1 MFNIHQWFES
11 KNWQAFPFQE
21 ECWKAIEA
29 GKSGFLNAP
38 TGSGKT
44 YALWLGILKKLSEQK
59 NKAGLKAI
67 WITPLRALA
76 QEIKNACELPC
87 TENNLNIKV
96 GARNGDTQL
105 KERAAQKKSMPDLLI
120 ITPESLHLLLSQK
133 NHEEIFSS
141 LQYVVVDEWHELL
154 GSKRGVQVELALSR
168 LRNINTSLQV
178 WGISATIGNLQ
189 EAAEILHP
197 SKKDIA
203 FISYQNE
210 KIIELHTLLP
220 ETIDKMPWA
229 GHIGIKLI
237 EKVIPII
244 EQHQSVLIF
253 TNTRSQSEIWY
264 HALMEYAPHLA
275 GQVALHHGS
284 LSSEIRSWVE
294 NALHQGKLKAVVCT
308 SSLDL
313 GVDFRPV
320 DCVIQIGSPKGVARF
335 MQRAGRSGHQ
345 PGAKSKIY
353 FLPTHALE
361 IIEAAALRD
370 AIKQKHIEQ
379 RIPYVRSFDVLLQY
393 LTTLAVGDGF
403 YPDKIYREIKQTYC
417 FESISEE
424 EFNWCLQFLVYGGN
438 SLSAY
443 DEFKKIE
450 IENGKYVV
458 KSRAIAMRHRLQIG
472 TIVSDAMLT
481 VKFLGGKKLGSIE
494 EWFISKLNPGDVFWF
509 AGRSLQF
516 VQIKEMQVLVKN
528 AGNKKGIIPA
538 WMGGRMPLSS
548 ELSGM
553 MQHKLQEYVNNKHPK
568 DELKDLVPLLE
579 LQEKRSSIINE
590 KEFLIEEFTDKEGHH
605 LFFYPIEG
613 RFVHE
618 GMAALFAHRISQIK
632 PISFSIALNDY
643 GFELL
648 SDQEIP
654 LEKAIENNLFNTEN
668 LQSDI
673 YKSVNITEMAKR
685 RFRDIASISG
695 LVFNGYPGK
704 QKKTKHLQASSQ
716 LFFKVF
722 EDYDKENLLLRQ
734 SFDEVLTFQLE
745 ESRLRSALQ
754 KIQNKKVIIKKL
766 LKPSPFS
773 FPIMVDRLRERFS
786 NEDLESRIE
795 RMLKKYAD

>member
-1 MFNIHQWFES
+1 MFDIHQWFKE

-21 ECWKAIEA
+21 ECWEAIDLGE
-29 GKSGFLNAP
+29 SGFLNAP

-44 YALWLGILKKLSEQK
+44 YALWLGILKKLSQQE
-59 NKAGLKAI
+59 NKKGLKVI

-76 QEIKNACELPC
+76 QEIKNACEIPC
-87 TENNLNIKV
+87 IENNLPIKV
-96 GARNGDTQL
+96 GVRTGDTSL
-105 KERAAQKKSMPDLLI
+105 KERSLQKNAMPDLLI
-120 ITPESLHLLLSQK
+120 ITPESLHLLISQK
-133 NHEEIFSS
+133 NHEELFSQ

-154 GSKRGVQVELALSR
+154 GSKRGVQVELALAR
-168 LRNINTSLQV
+168 LKNINRQLQV
-178 WGISATIGNLQ
+178 WGISATIGNLK
-189 EAAEILHP
+189 EASEILHP
-197 SKKDIA
+197 QKKNIT
-203 FISYQNE
+203 FIEYHTE
-210 KIIELHTLLP
+210 KTIEIHTILP
-220 ETIDKMPWA
+220 NTIDKMPWA

-264 HALMEYAPHLA
+264 HAIMQHAPHLA
-275 GQVALHHGS
+275 GLVALHHGS
-284 LSSEIRSWVE
+284 LSQEIRTWVE
-294 NALHQGKLKAVVCT
+294 NALHEGKLKAVVCT

-370 AIKQKHIEQ
+370 AINQKHIEQ
-379 RIPYVRSFDVLLQY
+379 RIPYIRSFDVLLQY

-403 YPDKIYREIKQTYC
+403 YPDKVFDEIKSTFC
-417 FESISEE
+417 FESISRE
-424 EFNWCLQFLVYGGN
+424 EFNWCLNFLVNGGE

-443 DEFKKIE
+443 DEYKKVE
-450 IENGKYVV
+450 IENGKFIV
-458 KSRAIAMRHRLQIG
+458 KSRAVAMRHRMQIG
-472 TIVSDAMLT
+472 TIVSDSMLS

-494 EWFISKLNPGDVFWF
+494 EWFISKLNTGDIFWF

-516 VQIKEMQVLVKN
+516 VQLKEMQVLVKS
-528 AGNKKGIIPA
+528 AGNKKGIIPS

-548 ELSGM
+548 ELSKM
-553 MQHKLQEYVNNKHPK
+553 MQYKLQSYFENKNVN
-568 DELKDLVPLLE
+568 DELKELIPLFDL
-579 LQEKRSSIINE
+579 QKKRSALIIEN
-590 KEFLIEEFTDKEGHH
+590 EFLIEQFQSKEGFH
-605 LFFYPIEG
+605 LFFYPLEG

-618 GMAALFAHRISQIK
+618 GMAAIFAHRISQIK
-632 PISFSIALNDY
+632 PISFSIAINDY

-654 LEKAIENNLFNTEN
+654 IELALKNNLFNTQN
-668 LQSDI
+668 LQEDI
-673 YKSVNITEMAKR
+673 YKSINITEMAKR

-695 LVFNGYPGK
+695 LVFNGFPGK

-722 EDYDKENLLLRQ
+722 EDYDKNNLLLHQ
-734 SFDEVLTFQLE
+734 AYNEVLTFQLE
-745 ESRLRSALQ
+745 ESRLRKALN
-754 KIQNKKVIIKKL
+754 KINTKKIVIKKM

-786 NEDLESRIE
+786 NEDLENRIK
-795 RMLKKYAD
+795 RMLDSYNE

>member
-1 MFNIHQWFES
+1 MFHIHQWLES
-11 KNWQAFPFQE
+11 KQWKAFSFQE
-21 ECWKAIEA
+21 ECWEAIDK

-44 YALWLGILKKLSEQK
+44 YALWLGILKNLSYQK
-59 NKAGLKAI
+59 HKVGLKAI

-87 TENNLNIKV
+87 IENQLNIKV
-96 GARNGDTQL
+96 GARTGDTNL
-105 KERAAQKKSMPDLLI
+105 KERLSQKKAMPDLLI

-133 NHEEIFSS
+133 NHEEIFSQ

-168 LRNINTSLQV
+168 LRSINKNLQV
-178 WGISATIGNLQ
+178 WGISATIGNLK

-197 SKKDIA
+197 HKKDIA
-203 FISYQNE
+203 FIQYTSE
-210 KIIELHTLLP
+210 KEIEIHTLLP
-220 ETIDKMPWA
+220 DTIDKMPWA

-237 EKVIPII
+237 DKVIPII
-244 EQHQSVLIF
+244 EEHQSVLIF
-253 TNTRSQSEIWY
+253 TNTRSQAEIWY
-264 HALMEYAPHLA
+264 HALMEKAPHLA
-275 GQVALHHGS
+275 GLVALHHGS

-294 NALHQGKLKAVVCT
+294 NALHEGKLKAVVCT

-335 MQRAGRSGHQ
+335 IQRAGRSGHQ
-345 PGAKSKIY
+345 PQAKSKIY

-370 AIKQKHIEQ
+370 AIKQQKIEN
-379 RIPYVRSFDVLLQY
+379 RIPYIRSFDVLIQY

-403 YPDKIYREIKQTYC
+403 YPEKIYNEIKQTHC
-417 FESISEE
+417 FESISED
-424 EFNWCLQFLVYGGN
+424 EFNWCLQFLVHGGN

-443 DEFKKIE
+443 DEFKKIV
-450 IENGKYVV
+450 IENGKYLV
-458 KSRAIAMRHRLQIG
+458 KNRFIAMRHRLQIG
-472 TIVSDAMLT
+472 TIVSDAMLE
-481 VKFLGGKKLGSIE
+481 VKFLKGKKLGHIE

-509 AGRSLQF
+509 AGRSLVF
-516 VQIKEMQVLVKN
+516 LQIKEMQVLVKS
-528 AGNKKGIIPA
+528 AENKKGIIPA

-548 ELSGM
+548 ELSEM
-553 MQHKLQEYVNNKHPK
+553 IQFKLQEYINNNQPN
-568 DELKDLVPLLE
+568 DELKHLIPLFDL
-579 LQEKRSSIINE
+579 QQKRSAILNNT
-590 KEFLIEEFTDKEGHH
+590 EFLIEHFFDKEGHH
-605 LFFYPIEG
+605 LFFYPLEG

-618 GMAALFAHRISQIK
+618 GMAALFAFRISQIK

-654 LEKAIENNLFNTEN
+654 IEQALKNNLFDTSN
-668 LQSDI
+668 LQNDI
-673 YKSVNITEMAKR
+673 YKSINITEMAKR
-685 RFRDIASISG
+685 RFRDIATISG
-695 LVFNGYPGK
+695 LVFNGFPGK

-745 ESRLRSALQ
+745 EVRLRNALN
-754 KIQNKKVIIKKL
+754 KIQQKKIVLKKL
-766 LKPSPFS
+766 TKPSPFS

-786 NEDLESRIE
+786 NEDLESRIN
-795 RMLKKYAD
+795 RMLKTYYD

>member
-1 MFNIHQWFES
+1 MFHIHQWLES
-11 KNWQAFPFQE
+11 KQWKAFSFQE
-21 ECWKAIEA
+21 ECWEAIDK

-44 YALWLGILKKLSEQK
+44 YALWLGILKNLSLQK
-59 NKAGLKAI
+59 HKVGLKAI

-87 TENNLNIKV
+87 IENQLNIKV
-96 GARNGDTQL
+96 GARTGDTNL
-105 KERAAQKKSMPDLLI
+105 KERAAQKKAMPDLLI

-133 NHEEIFSS
+133 NHEEIFSQ

-168 LRNINTSLQV
+168 LSSINKNLQV
-178 WGISATIGNLQ
+178 WGISATIGNLK
-189 EAAEILHP
+189 EAAGILHP
-197 SKKDIA
+197 HKKDIA
-203 FISYQNE
+203 FIQYTSE
-210 KIIELHTLLP
+210 KEIEIHTLLP
-220 ETIDKMPWA
+220 DTIDKMPWA

-244 EQHQSVLIF
+244 EEHQSVLIF
-253 TNTRSQSEIWY
+253 TNTRSQAEIWY
-264 HALMEYAPHLA
+264 HALMEKAPHLA
-275 GQVALHHGS
+275 GLVALHHGS

-294 NALHQGKLKAVVCT
+294 NALHEGKLKAVVCT

-320 DCVIQIGSPKGVARF
+320 DCVIQIGSPKGVVRF
-335 MQRAGRSGHQ
+335 IQRAGRSGHQ
-345 PGAKSKIY
+345 PQAKSKIY

-370 AIKQKHIEQ
+370 AIKQQKIEN
-379 RIPYVRSFDVLLQY
+379 RLPYIRSFDVLIQY

-403 YPDKIYREIKQTYC
+403 YPEKIYNEIKQTHC
-417 FESISEE
+417 FESISQD
-424 EFNWCLQFLVYGGN
+424 EFNWCLQFLVHGGN

-443 DEFKKIE
+443 DEFKKIV
-450 IENGKYVV
+450 IENGKYLV
-458 KSRAIAMRHRLQIG
+458 KNRSIAMRHRLQIG
-472 TIVSDAMLT
+472 TIVSDAMLE
-481 VKFLGGKKLGSIE
+481 VKFLKGKKLGHIE

-509 AGRSLQF
+509 AGRSLVF
-516 VQIKEMQVLVKN
+516 LQIKEMQVLVKS
-528 AGNKKGIIPA
+528 AENKKGIIPA

-548 ELSGM
+548 ELSEM
-553 MQHKLQEYVNNKHPK
+553 IQFKLQEYISNNQPN
-568 DELKDLVPLLE
+568 DELKHLIPLFDL
-579 LQEKRSSIINE
+579 QQKRSAILNNT
-590 KEFLIEEFTDKEGHH
+590 EFLIEHFFDKEGHH
-605 LFFYPIEG
+605 LFFYPLEG

-618 GMAALFAHRISQIK
+618 GMAALFAFRISQIK

-654 LEKAIENNLFNTEN
+654 IEQALKNNLFDTSN
-668 LQSDI
+668 LQNDI
-673 YKSVNITEMAKR
+673 YKSINITEMAKR
-685 RFRDIASISG
+685 RFRDIATISG
-695 LVFNGYPGK
+695 LVFNGFPGK

-745 ESRLRSALQ
+745 EVRLRNALN
-754 KIQNKKVIIKKL
+754 KIQQKKIVLKKL
-766 LKPSPFS
+766 TKPSPFS

-786 NEDLESRIE
+786 NEDLESRIN
-795 RMLKKYAD
+795 RMLKTYYD

>member
-1 MFNIHQWFES
+1 MFDILQWFKE

-21 ECWKAIEA
+21 ECWKAIEI

-44 YALWLGILKKLSEQK
+44 YAIWLGILKKLSHQE
-59 NKAGLKAI
+59 NKKGLKVI

-76 QEIKNACELPC
+76 QEIKNACEIPC
-87 TENNLNIKV
+87 IENNLPIKV
-96 GARNGDTQL
+96 GVRTGDTPL
-105 KERAAQKKSMPDLLI
+105 KERTLQKKVMPDLLI
-120 ITPESLHLLLSQK
+120 ITPESLHLLISQK
-133 NHEEIFSS
+133 NHEELFSQ
-141 LQYVVVDEWHELL
+141 LQYVIVDEWHELL

-168 LRNINTSLQV
+168 LKNIHHSLQI
-178 WGISATIGNLQ
+178 WGISATIGNLK
-189 EAAEILHP
+189 EASEILHP
-197 SKKDIA
+197 QKKDIV
-203 FISYQNE
+203 FIQYHTE
-210 KIIELHTLLP
+210 KKIELNTLLP
-220 ETIDKMPWA
+220 HAIDKMPWA

-264 HALMEYAPHLA
+264 HAIIEHAPHLA
-275 GQVALHHGS
+275 GLVALHHGS
-284 LSSEIRSWVE
+284 LSQEIRTWVE
-294 NALHQGKLKAVVCT
+294 NALHEGTLKAVVCT

-370 AIKQKHIEQ
+370 AIGQNHIEQ
-379 RIPYVRSFDVLLQY
+379 RIPYIRSFDVLLQY
-393 LTTLAVGDGF
+393 LTTLAIGDGF
-403 YPDKIYREIKQTYC
+403 YADKVFDEIKSTFC
-417 FESISEE
+417 FESISRE
-424 EFNWCLQFLVYGGN
+424 EFNWCLNFLVNGGE
-438 SLSAY
+438 SLSSY
-443 DEFKKIE
+443 DEYKKVE
-450 IENGKYVV
+450 IENGKFVV
-458 KSRAIAMRHRLQIG
+458 KSRAVAMRHCMQIG
-472 TIVSDAMLT
+472 TIVSDSMLS
-481 VKFLGGKKLGSIE
+481 VKFLGGKKLGTIE
-494 EWFISKLNPGDVFWF
+494 EWFISKLKPGDIFCF
-509 AGRSLQF
+509 AGRSLEFIQL
-516 VQIKEMQVLVKN
+516 KEMQVLVKS

-538 WMGGRMPLSS
+538 WLGGRMPLSS

-553 MQHKLQEYVNNKHPK
+553 MQHKLQSYSKNKVVK
-568 DELKDLVPLLE
+568 DELKELIPLFD
-579 LQEKRSSIINE
+579 LQEKRSALITE
-590 KEFLIEEFTDKEGHH
+590 DEFLIEQFQSKEGFH
-605 LFFYPIEG
+605 LFFYPLEG

-618 GMAALFAHRISQIK
+618 GMAAIFAHRFSQIK

-654 LEKAIENNLFNTEN
+654 IELALEKNLFDTKN
-668 LQSDI
+668 LQQDI
-673 YKSVNITEMAKR
+673 FKSINITEMAKR

-695 LVFNGYPGK
+695 LVFNGFPGK

-722 EDYDKENLLLRQ
+722 EDYDKNNLLLRQ
-734 SFDEVLTFQLE
+734 AYEEVLTFQLE
-745 ESRLRSALQ
+745 ENRLRKALN
-754 KIQNKKVIIKKL
+754 KINTKKIVLKKM

-786 NEDLESRIE
+786 NEDLENRIK
-795 RMLKKYAD
+795 RMLDAYKE

>member
-1 MFNIHQWFES
+1 MFNIHQWL
-11 KNWQAFPFQE
+11 KTKKWQALTFQE
-21 ECWKAIEA
+21 ECWKAIDA

-44 YALWLGILKKLSEQK
+44 YALWLGILKKLSQQK
-59 NKAGLKAI
+59 NKQGLKAI

-76 QEIKNACELPC
+76 QDIKKACELPC
-87 TENNLNIKV
+87 IDNQLKISV
-96 GARNGDTQL
+96 GARTGDTDL
-105 KERAAQKKSMPDLLI
+105 KERAAQKKMMPDLLI

-133 NHEEIFSS
+133 NHEKLFCS
-141 LQYVVVDEWHELL
+141 LQYVVVDEWHELM
-154 GSKRGVQVELALSR
+154 GSKRGVQVELGLSR
-168 LRNINTSLQV
+168 LRGINPTLQV

-197 SKKDIA
+197 NIKDIA
-203 FISYQNE
+203 FISCEYE
-210 KIIELHTLLP
+210 KPIELYTLLP

-244 EQHQSVLIF
+244 EQHQSTIIF

-264 HALMEYAPHLA
+264 HAIMEKTPHLA
-275 GQVALHHGS
+275 GLVALHHGS
-284 LSSEIRSWVE
+284 LSGEIRSWVE
-294 NALHQGKLKAVVCT
+294 NALHERKLKAVICT

-345 PGAKSKIY
+345 PDAKCKIY

-361 IIEAAALRD
+361 IIEAAALRN

-403 YPDKIYREIKQTYC
+403 YSEKIYQEIIQTHC
-417 FESISEE
+417 FESISKE
-424 EFNWCLQFLVYGGN
+424 EFNWCLHFLVYGGK
-438 SLSAY
+438 SLTAY

-450 IENGKYVV
+450 IENTKYVV

-472 TIVSDAMLT
+472 TIVSDSMLT
-481 VKFLGGKKLGSIE
+481 VKLLGGKKLGSIE

-509 AGRSLQF
+509 AGKSLQF
-516 VQIKEMQVLVKN
+516 IQIKEMQVLVKN

-538 WMGGRMPLSS
+538 WLGGRMPLSS
-548 ELSGM
+548 ELSRM
-553 MQHKLQEYVNNKHPK
+553 MQHKLQEYVENKQPK
-568 DELKDLVPLLE
+568 DELKDLIPLLE
-579 LQEKRSSIINE
+579 LQKKRSSIINE
-590 KEFLIEEFTDKEGHH
+590 NEFLIEEFTDKEGHH

-618 GMAALFAHRISQIK
+618 GMAALFAHRISLIK

-648 SDQEIP
+648 SDQDIP
-654 LEKAIENNLFNTEN
+654 IKKAIENNLFNTEN

-685 RFRDIASISG
+685 RFRDIATISG

-734 SFDEVLTFQLE
+734 AFDEVLTFQLE
-745 ESRLRSALQ
+745 ESRLRNALQ
-754 KIQNKKVIIKKL
+754 KIQNKKVLVKKL

>member
-1 MFNIHQWFES
+1 MFDVHQWLEI
-11 KNWQAFPFQE
+11 KQWKAFSFQE
-21 ECWKAIEA
+21 ECWDAIDK

-44 YALWLGILKKLSEQK
+44 YAIWLGILQNLTKQK
-59 NKAGLKAI
+59 HKSGLQAI

-76 QEIKNACELPC
+76 QEIKKACELPC
-87 TENNLNIKV
+87 IENQLKISI
-96 GARNGDTQL
+96 GARTGDTDL
-105 KERAAQKKSMPDLLI
+105 KERTAQKKAMPDLLI

-133 NHEEIFSS
+133 NNELIFQN

-168 LRNINTSLQV
+168 LRNINKNLQV
-178 WGISATIGNLQ
+178 WGISATIGNLK

-197 SKKDIA
+197 FKKDIV
-203 FISYQNE
+203 FIQNTDE
-210 KIIELHTLLP
+210 KEIEIKTLLP
-220 ETIDKMPWA
+220 DTIDKMPWA
-229 GHIGIKLI
+229 GHIGIKLN

-244 EQHQSVLIF
+244 EQHQSTLIF

-264 HALMEYAPHLA
+264 HALMEKAPHLA
-275 GQVALHHGS
+275 GLVALHHGS
-284 LSSEIRSWVE
+284 LSGEIRTWVE
-294 NALHQGKLKAVVCT
+294 NALHEGKLKAVVCT

-335 MQRAGRSGHQ
+335 VQRAGRSGHQ
-345 PGAKSKIY
+345 PNAKSKIY

-370 AIKQKHIEQ
+370 AINEKHIEQ
-379 RIPYVRSFDVLLQY
+379 RIPYIRSFDVLIQY

-403 YPDKIYREIKQTYC
+403 FPDMIFEEIKQTHC
-417 FESISEE
+417 FESISKD
-424 EFNWCLQFLVYGGN
+424 EFDWCLQFLIYGGK
-438 SLSAY
+438 SLTAY
-443 DEFKKIE
+443 DEFKKVE
-450 IENGKYVV
+450 IENGKYLV

-472 TIVSDAMLT
+472 TIVSDSMLT

-494 EWFISKLNPGDVFWF
+494 EWFISKLNPGDIFWF

-516 VQIKEMQVLVKN
+516 ILLKEMQVLVKS
-528 AGNKKGIIPA
+528 AGNTKGIIPA

-548 ELSGM
+548 ELSAM
-553 MQHKLQEYVNNKHPK
+553 MQQKLQAYSVSKTANG
-568 DELKDLVPLLE
+568 ELKELKPLLE
-579 LQEKRSSIINE
+579 LQEKRSAIMSLDD
-590 KEFLIEEFTDKEGHH
+590 FLIEDFTDKEGHH
-605 LFFYPIEG
+605 LFFYPLEG

-618 GMAALFAHRISQIK
+618 GISALIAFRISKIK

-654 LEKAIENNLFNTEN
+654 LELALKNNLFETSN
-668 LQSDI
+668 LHNDI
-673 YKSVNITEMAKR
+673 YKSINITEMAKR
-685 RFRDIASISG
+685 RFRDIATISG
-695 LVFNGYPGK
+695 LVFNGFPGK
-704 QKKTKHLQASSQ
+704 QKKVKHLQASSQ

-722 EDYDKENLLLRQ
+722 EDYDNENLLLRQ

-745 ESRLRSALQ
+745 ENRLRNVLK
-754 KIQNKKVIIKKL
+754 KIEQKKVVVKKL
-766 LKPSPFS
+766 TKPSPFS

-795 RMLKKYAD
+795 RMLKAYTE

>member
-1 MFNIHQWFES
+1 MFNIHQWLKN
-11 KNWQAFPFQE
+11 KNWQAFHFQV
-21 ECWKAIEA
+21 ECWQAIEA

-59 NKAGLKAI
+59 NKIGLKAI

-76 QEIKNACELPC
+76 QEIKNACEFPC
-87 TENNLNIKV
+87 VEYQLNIKV
-96 GARNGDTQL
+96 GVRTGDTKL
-105 KERAAQKKSMPDLLI
+105 KERAAQKKAMPDLLI

-168 LRNINTSLQV
+168 LRSINSTLQV
-178 WGISATIGNLQ
+178 WGISATIGNLK
-189 EAAEILHP
+189 EAAAILHP
-197 SKKDIA
+197 QNKHIA
-203 FISYQNE
+203 FVQYNNE
-210 KIIELHTLLP
+210 KEIEIKTLLP
-220 ETIDKMPWA
+220 DTIDKMPWA

-264 HALMEYAPHLA
+264 HALMGKAPHLA
-275 GQVALHHGS
+275 GLVALHHGS
-284 LSSEIRSWVE
+284 LSSEIRTWVE
-294 NALHQGKLKAVVCT
+294 NALHEGKLKAVVCT

-345 PGAKSKIY
+345 PLAKSKIY

-370 AIKQKHIEQ
+370 AIKQKNIEQ
-379 RIPYVRSFDVLLQY
+379 RIPYIRSFDVLIQY

-403 YPDKIYREIKQTYC
+403 YPDKIFHEIKQTHC
-417 FESISEE
+417 FESIRNE

-458 KSRAIAMRHRLQIG
+458 KSRSIAMRHRMQIG
-472 TIVSDAMLT
+472 TIVSDSMLT

-494 EWFISKLNPGDVFWF
+494 EWFISKLKAGDIFWF

-516 VQIKEMQVLVKN
+516 LQIKEMQVLVKN
-528 AGNKKGIIPA
+528 AGNKKGVIPA

-553 MQHKLQEYVNNKHPK
+553 MQHKLQGYVENKHPN
-568 DELKDLVPLLE
+568 DELKDLIPLLE

-590 KEFLIEEFTDKEGHH
+590 KEFLIEEFSDKEGYH

-654 LEKAIENNLFNTEN
+654 IQQALENNLFNTEN
-668 LQSDI
+668 LQNDI

-685 RFRDIASISG
+685 RFRDIATISG

-745 ESRLRSALQ
+745 ESRLRKSLQ

-766 LKPSPFS
+766 PKPSPFS

-795 RMLKKYAD
+795 RILKKYAD